1 MVEIADIFRLH
12 GPEYRSQ
19 FRDRMPPSH
28 LRTMDAIEHCRT
40 EALGGQLYFCEQCK
54 ERHYSY
60 HSCKNRHRPKC
71 QNDQAVSFRR
81 TSRILVLIMCN
92 VREAASEPFKQI
104 EIGPRSP

>member
-40 EALGGQLYFCEQCK
+40 EALGGQLYFCDECLATGQK
-54 ERHYSY
+54 FDNLPPEN
-60 HSCKNRHRPKC
+60 K
-71 QNDQAVSFRR
+71 
-81 TSRILVLIMCN
+81 I
-92 VREAASEPFKQI
+92 EAFEV
-104 EIGPRSP
+104 GH